1 MNMFG
6 VLVNMELQKLAEAIS
21 PNDESRRMAIFKF
34 QQDMLRKMGNPS
46 IPGFD
51 YRIMN
56 EKLATVV
63 EAPDLQQMAI
73 DSLSNLMRQTNAQ
86 KGSMSPLRHMAESG
100 SQKLVM
106 DRLKS
111 GEIQQKLASDWDKR
125 KLKMQKAINPNNV
138 TDLYARE
145 DRRLEAEGDKSL
157 RLGNDISRRR
167 EDDEWMKKN
176 YEASKN
182 KSR

>member
-6 VLVNMELQKLAEAIS
+6 VLVNMELQKIA
-21 PNDESRRMAIFKF
+21 
-34 QQDMLRKMGNPS
+34 
-46 IPGFD
+46 
-51 YRIMN
+51 
-56 EKLATVV
+56 
-63 EAPDLQQMAI
+63 
-73 DSLSNLMRQTNAQ
+73 
-86 KGSMSPLRHMAESG
+86 AESAWT
-100 SQKLVM
+100 Q
-106 DRLKS
+106 
-111 GEIQQKLASDWDKR
+111 R

-145 DRRLEAEGDKSL
+145 DRRLEAEGNKSL